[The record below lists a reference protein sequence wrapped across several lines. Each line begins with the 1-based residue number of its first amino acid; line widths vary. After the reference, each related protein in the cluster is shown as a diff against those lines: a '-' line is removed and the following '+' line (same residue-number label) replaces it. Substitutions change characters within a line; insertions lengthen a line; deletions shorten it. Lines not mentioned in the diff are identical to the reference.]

1 MGVYRFE
8 SCVYSF
14 IRGCVT
20 VIADT
25 RHTSTVHSSSHGM
38 VSEGDARDDTLS
50 PLPSQT
56 GQQVFDLGGGASAL
70 HAAHACAALDLQI
83 ARPSRSLACM
93 LPSLLESPDRGVT
106 AAFLE
111 PRGGSGG
118 GAREGGERG
127 LGKDSDGSMRDDDS
141 CSVHGAGG
149 ERSGLGAVTAVK
161 IACKGCHTQY
171 SASAP
176 LLAPCLVPC
185 VRTVGTQL
193 YAACYRPALYS
204 F

>member
-1 MGVYRFE
+1 
-8 SCVYSF
+8 
-14 IRGCVT
+14 
-20 VIADT
+20 
-25 RHTSTVHSSSHGM
+25 M

-56 GQQVFDLGGGASAL
+56 GQQVFDLGSGGSAL
-70 HAAHACAALDLQI
+70 HAAHACAALDLQT

-106 AAFLE
+106 AAAAFLE
-111 PRGGSGG
+111 PRRSGST
-118 GAREGGERG
+118 REGGEGG
-127 LGKDSDGSMRDDDS
+127 LGKDDDGSMRDDDG

-193 YAACYRPALYS
+193 YAACYPPICIVSSACPFAVVYAACTQQDTTRRTPLLHC